1 MGTSEI
7 IIGLVWVF
15 IKNTVLY
22 FSEKGGRKLSFYT
35 FIFWIIT
42 SFAVIN
48 TGIYGFRVSL
58 NAFLLLVPL
67 KNIPLWVYSV
77 VPYGIDLATNFF
89 IKRKNFPKDIIGIF
103 NYDIFRSFLFFF
115 LILAVSLVFS
125 LSFWIGIIFAN
136 IFHLNI
142 AGYQY

>member
-89 IKRKNFPKDIIGIF
+89 IKRKK
-103 NYDIFRSFLFFF
+103 
-115 LILAVSLVFS
+115 
-125 LSFWIGIIFAN
+125 LSKRYYRN
-136 IFHLNI
+136 I
-142 AGYQY
+142 